1 MDTWVRDR
9 RDRFA
14 SRAHLVHLRPFSNGS
29 ATCPRPGF
37 REPFL
42 PRTLIRQHQYRQSQ
56 PVRSI
61 RSQGRWANRELVH
74 SHKAHSGCCNQHQTL
89 NVEIRGTS
97 ADHPRHQH
105 LSEGTC
111 CTESCPLPLSYSTP
125 QQHLRIRFSA
135 LVCPILPT
143 LETHHKFTTNPL
155 LRRITCITSQSNPQR
170 PPGTSQASSR
180 PVCGHPH
187 ISGRHTR
194 PPPVRLPPPAD

>member
-61 RSQGRWANRELVH
+61 RSQGRWANWELVH

-135 LVCPILPT
+135 LVCSILLYRPSK
-143 LETHHKFTTNPL
+143 H
-155 LRRITCITSQSNPQR
+155 ITSSQPIRSSVVLPAS
-170 PPGTSQASSR
+170 PPKPIPKTPREHHRHHLARFVGIRTSVVVT
-180 PVCGHPH
+180 PGHP
-187 ISGRHTR
+187 
-194 PPPVRLPPPAD
+194 L